1 MYIISTN
8 VKMCLYT
15 SRQRQTKIVGVITIC
30 GSITLIVS
38 IQFILL
44 HCLKSERL
52 KVQPQNTSA
61 VEEMHCNIRLD
72 MKHEISYRNVS
83 FLMMIFLVGVD
94 IPSSMLLIWGSI
106 LKLKTYL
113 FPWLV
118 VNGTKMII
126 IVISVVVWSIHDM
139 GGFSN
144 ISMLDFQKSE
154 QEGINSKTDVKSELL
169 EIG

>member
-1 MYIISTN
+1 
-8 VKMCLYT
+8 MCLDT
-15 SRQRQTKIVGVITIC
+15 SRQKQTKMVGVITIC

-52 KVQPQNTSA
+52 KVRPQNSSA
-61 VEEMHCNIRLD
+61 IKGMHCNIRLD
-72 MKHEISYRNVS
+72 TKHEISYRNVS

-106 LKLKTYL
+106 LKLRSYL
-113 FPWLV
+113 LPWILV
-118 VNGTKMII
+118 NATKMII
-126 IVISVVVWSIHDM
+126 IVVSVVVWSIHDM
-139 GGFSN
+139 GGFSTT
-144 ISMLDFQKSE
+144 SMLDFHKADQK
-154 QEGINSKTDVKSELL
+154 GVNPNTDVKSELL

>member
-1 MYIISTN
+1 
-8 VKMCLYT
+8 MCLDT
-15 SRQRQTKIVGVITIC
+15 SRQKQTKIVGVITIC

-44 HCLKSERL
+44 HCLQSERL
-52 KVQPQNTSA
+52 KYRPQNSSA
-61 VEEMHCNIRLD
+61 DKGIHCNLRLD
-72 MKHEISYRNVS
+72 TKHEISYRNVS

-113 FPWLV
+113 FPWLC
-118 VNGTKMII
+118 VNASKMII

-144 ISMLDFQKSE
+144 ISMLDFQKSD
-154 QEGINSKTDVKSELL
+154 QEDINAETDVKSELL

>member
-8 VKMCLYT
+8 VKMCLDT
-15 SRQRQTKIVGVITIC
+15 SRQRQTKMVGVITIC

-52 KVQPQNTSA
+52 K

-106 LKLKTYL
+106 LKLKMDL
-113 FPWLV
+113 
-118 VNGTKMII
+118 GMIFKFNI
-126 IVISVVVWSIHDM
+126 ALYIVIYY
-139 GGFSN
+139 
-144 ISMLDFQKSE
+144 L
-154 QEGINSKTDVKSELL
+154 
-169 EIG
+169 